1 MRRMAA
7 IAIVTAAV
15 ISSQV
20 LLAQP
25 MKRTATG
32 TAGDPIWQ
40 GTLHADDGR
49 TFVTDGGFVIDAAL
63 ARPAKLPE
71 RTIPPKVLQ
80 DYLSTPHKDEFGF
93 SDLVAAASGKTYSA
107 PNGIALSS
115 TYVNFLRRVLSGT
128 SVRFRM
134 SGGLQPIVVFADAVA
149 VAVLMPVKQ

>member
-1 MRRMAA
+1 M
-7 IAIVTAAV
+7 AIVTVAV

-25 MKRTATG
+25 MKPTAPG

-49 TFVTDGGFVIDAAL
+49 TFVTDGGLVIDAAF
-63 ARPAKLPE
+63 AKPAKLPE

-80 DYLSTPHKDEFGF
+80 DYLSTPHKDEYGF
-93 SDLVAAASGKTYSA
+93 SDLVAAPSGKTYAA
-107 PNGIALSS
+107 PNGIALNA
-115 TYVNFLRRVLSGT
+115 TYINFLRRTLSGS

-134 SGGLQPIVVFADAVA
+134 SGGLQPIVVLANGVA